1 MGVNGEDRGRVKG
14 YKGSV
19 GGEGGKW
26 GRCGSVKG

>member
-19 GGEGGKW
+19 GGGKW